1 MIYSECVVLNSECI
15 KVYSECIM
23 VHLEC
28 IKVYSECVVLYS
40 ECINSQILN
49 GLYLATDMAYK
60 SILGFVMV
68 AVVCNKP
75 KRVFCLKRNTL
86 FCL

>member
-1 MIYSECVVLNSECI
+1 MIYSECVVLNL
-15 KVYSECIM
+15 ECIM

-49 GLYLATDMAYK
+49 GLYLATDMVYK